1 MHKSHILAFD
11 QGTTSSRSIV
21 FDDKGVLRSVAQH
34 NAQEIWTTQL
44 ETAREC
50 IKRAKIG
57 PRDIAAIGITNQR
70 ETTVIWERST
80 GRPIAPAIVWQ
91 DRRTASIMDKLR
103 ATGVEPRVREV
114 TGLLLDPYFSASKM
128 AWILDHVPNARA
140 RAAKGELAAGTIDT
154 WLLWK
159 LTGGRAHMTDVTNAI
174 KKYYPKFSNK

>member
-11 QGTTSSRSIV
+11 QGTTSSRSII
-21 FDDKGVLRSVAQH
+21 FDDKGVLRSVAQQEFHQSFPNAGWVEH

-70 ETTVIWERST
+70 ETTVIWERAT

-103 ATGVEPRVREV
+103 ATGIEKTVNEV

-140 RAAKGELAAGTIDT
+140 RGQRRIS
-154 WLLWK
+154 
-159 LTGGRAHMTDVTNAI
+159 RRHN
-174 KKYYPKFSNK
+174 